1 MTKEDNRNG
10 NACSFFLLFIED
22 LLTTPGLQRR
32 QISLEV
38 KGEEKKE
45 KKEKNNIKTT
55 TNINQNHTG
64 RAEQGKGACKRQQ
77 YPQIED

>member
-38 KGEEKKE
+38 KREEKKE
-45 KKEKNNIKTT
+45 KNKKETT
-55 TNINQNHTG
+55 
-64 RAEQGKGACKRQQ
+64 
-77 YPQIED
+77 